1 MDGKRIILY
10 KQSWT
15 NWLKV
20 SIDYAKGPFM
30 DVIDFN
36 IKSSTMTH
44 ANYWTIIKLWS
55 DNNFMR
61 MRRFCKPIGNR
72 CVCMTF
78 LISFRAD
85 TRYMFFKS

>member
-44 ANYWTIIKLWS
+44 ANYWTIIK
-55 DNNFMR
+55 
-61 MRRFCKPIGNR
+61 
-72 CVCMTF
+72 
-78 LISFRAD
+78 
-85 TRYMFFKS
+85 